1 MADGTLTFET
11 LLDSSGLTKGLNGI
25 KGVATKAFGVSAKA
39 IAAVSGALTA
49 GAGAAVSF
57 GVSFEAGMSEV
68 AAISGATG
76 DELEAL
82 TDKAKEMG
90 AKTKFSASEAA
101 EAMNYMAM
109 AGWKTEDMLN
119 GIDGIMNL
127 AAASGEDLATTSDIV
142 TDALTA
148 FGLSAQDSTHFADI
162 LATASSNAN
171 TNVSM
176 MGETFK
182 YVAPVAGAL
191 GFSAEDCATAIGLM
205 ANSGI
210 KASQAGTSLRSILS
224 RMSSPTKEVQTAM
237 DALGIS
243 ITNSDGSM
251 KSLNEIMLDLR
262 EGFAGLSEAEQS
274 QMASAIGGQEAMSGL
289 LAIVNAS
296 DGDFNKLSDAIYN
309 CDGAAAQMAETMQ
322 DNLQGDITTLKSA
335 LEGLGIEIYESME
348 ESLRDAASLGKGYI
362 DQLSQAFKENGAEGL
377 ASALGDII
385 ADFVTRAAEF
395 APQMVD
401 LAVQLIG
408 ALVQGIID
416 NLPQIA
422 ASAQEIALTILDGI
436 GDLCPAVE
444 PVTDAMS
451 YLIENL
457 DQAIGLVSSLAIAV
471 AGFKSIAVI
480 TPVVNAFSA
489 AKDELLWYSL
499 VTDGASVS
507 QGILNGKLTMGQGA
521 VALLTGKMTLAEA
534 ATLLWS
540 KATAALNTVLNANP
554 IGLVVIA
561 ITALVAAIV
570 YLWNTNDDFR
580 ASITETW
587 NGIKEAAQPV
597 IEKLTELLTM
607 LWQDVLQPL
616 IELLMNVLAPVFEGV
631 FAAIGQTVE
640 GFLGIIE
647 GVIDFVAGVF
657 SGDWERA
664 WQGIQEIFGG
674 IWDAMTDALESIWAT
689 IQELFGEQIDA
700 LVTWFKE
707 LPGKITDA
715 LSNLGESI
723 KQTLSNA
730 WDSIVAFFT
739 ESIPAFFEN
748 IGTWLSE
755 LPDKIMY
762 WLGYILTSIIAWN
775 AEMITWVAENIPVLI
790 DNIVT
795 FFSELPGKIWNWLLD
810 VIAKIVAWNV
820 DMTTKAIQA
829 GSDFIEGV
837 ISFIKELPSKIWTWL
852 LNTISK
858 VASFIVNFKKKAT
871 DAGKG
876 FFDNIVA
883 AIKDL
888 PGKMA
893 EIGGQIVSGIWKGI
907 SGGWDWLV
915 SQVKNLANSLF
926 QGAKDALDI
935 HSPSKKFQ
943 WLGEMCVAGIDMPL
957 ADYNPYETLQESMD
971 VGVIKPGVFRGT
983 GSYAGQISEG
993 IINTADSVRNRAYGM
1008 SGGQTEAFDYGQM
1021 GVEMRNAIN
1030 GMAVNMDSKPVGK
1043 LVAPTVNN
1051 EIGRINTRRT

>member
-49 GAGAAVSF
+49 GAGAAVGF
-57 GVSFEAGMSEV
+57 GVSFEAAMSQV

-82 TDKAKEMG
+82 RDKAKEMG
-90 AKTKFSASEAA
+90 ANTKFSASEAA

-237 DALGIS
+237 DKLGVS
-243 ITNSDGSM
+243 ITNNDGSM

-296 DGDFNKLSDAIYN
+296 DSDFEKLTDAIYS

-335 LEGLGIEIYESME
+335 IEGLGIEIYESME

-362 DQLSQAFKENGAEGL
+362 DQLSQAFKEDGAEGL
-377 ASALGDII
+377 VSSLGDIL
-385 ADFVTRAAEF
+385 ADLVTRAAEF
-395 APQMVD
+395 APQMVE

-408 ALVQGIID
+408 ALVQGISD
-416 NLPQIA
+416 NLPQLLEAAAGIA
-422 ASAQEIALTILDGI
+422 DAILEGI
-436 GDLCPAVE
+436 GDLCPAIE
-444 PVTDAMS
+444 PVTDALQ
-451 YLIENL
+451 YLIDNFEDFVPVIEAAVGAMVAYKAAMEIASIITAVQTAVNS
-457 DQAIGLVSSLAIAV
+457 LVS
-471 AGFKSIAVI
+471 
-480 TPVVNAFSA
+480 AFAA
-489 AKDELLWYSL
+489 AKAKEEGLTVAQWLL
-499 VTDGASVS
+499 
-507 QGILNGKLTMGQGA
+507 N
-521 VALLTGKMTLAEA
+521 A
-534 ATLLWS
+534 AMD
-540 KATAALNTVLNANP
+540 ANP
-554 IGLVVIA
+554 IGIIVMAIA
-561 ITALVAAIV
+561 ALVAAIV
-570 YLWNTNDDFR
+570 YLWNTNEDFR
-580 ASITETW
+580 NSITGTW

-616 IELLMNVLAPVFEGV
+616 VEFFMNKLAPVIGGAFEV
-631 FAAIGQTVE
+631 IGSRIE
-640 GFLGIIE
+640 SIFGILE
-647 GVIDFVAGVF
+647 GVIDFIAGLF
-657 SGDWERA
+657 SGDWERV
-664 WQGIQEIFGG
+664 WQGVQEIFGG
-674 IWDAMTDALESIWAT
+674 IWEMIINSSREIWIT
-689 IQELFGEQIDA
+689 IQELFGEQIEA
-700 LVTWFKE
+700 LVEWFKE

-715 LSNLGESI
+715 LSDLGESI

-755 LPDKIMY
+755 LPEKIMY
-762 WLGYILTSIIAWN
+762 WLGYVLTSIIAWN
-775 AEMITWVAENIPVLI
+775 ADMITWVAENIPVLI

-795 FFSELPGKIWNWLLD
+795 FFSELPGKIWDWLLE
-810 VIAKIVAWNV
+810 VIAKIIAWNV
-820 DMTTKAIQA
+820 DMTTKAIEA

-837 ISFIKELPSKIWTWL
+837 IDFIKELPGEIWDWL
-852 LNTISK
+852 LNTITK
-858 VASFIVNFKKKAT
+858 VASFIVKFKKKAT
-871 DAGKG
+871 DAGEG
-876 FFDNIVA
+876 FFDNIVD
-883 AIKDL
+883 AITDL
-888 PGKMA
+888 PEKMA

-915 SQVKNLANSLF
+915 GQVKNLATSLF
-926 QGAKDALDI
+926 KGAKDALDI

-971 VGVIKPGVFRGT
+971 AGVLKPELFRGA
-983 GSYAGQISEG
+983 GSYTGQISEG
-993 IINTADSVRNRAYGM
+993 IMNTADSVRNRAYGM
-1008 SGGQTEAFDYGQM
+1008 SSGQTEAFDYDRM
-1021 GVEMRNAIN
+1021 GVEMRNAID

>member
-11 LLDSSGLTKGLNGI
+11 LLDSSGLAKGLNGI
-25 KGVATKAFGVSAKA
+25 KGVATNAFGVSAKA
-39 IAAVSGALTA
+39 VTAVSGALTA

-57 GVSFEAGMSEV
+57 GVSFDAAMSEV
-68 AAISGATG
+68 AAISGATS

-82 TDKAKEMG
+82 RDKAKEMG
-90 AKTKFSASEAA
+90 ANTKFSATEAA

-224 RMSSPTKEVQTAM
+224 RMSSPTKEVQAAM
-237 DALGIS
+237 DKLGIS
-243 ITNSDGSM
+243 MTDDAGNM
-251 KSLNEIMLDLR
+251 KSLNEIMFDLR
-262 EGFAGLSEAEQS
+262 EGFAGLSEAEQA

-296 DGDFNKLSDAIYN
+296 DEDFDKLSDAIYS
-309 CDGAAAQMAETMQ
+309 CDGAAAQMADTMQ
-322 DNLQGDITTLKSA
+322 DNLQGDITVLKSA

-362 DQLSQAFKENGAEGL
+362 EQLAQAFEENGAEGL
-377 ASALGDII
+377 VSALGDII
-385 ADFVTRAAEF
+385 ADLVTRAAEF
-395 APQMVD
+395 APQMID
-401 LAVQLIG
+401 LAVQLIS

-416 NLPQIA
+416 NLPQLVEA
-422 ASAQEIALTILDGI
+422 AKEIADAILEGI
-436 GDLCPAVE
+436 GDLCPAIE
-444 PVTDAMS
+444 PVTDALQ
-451 YLIENL
+451 YLIDNFE
-457 DQAIGLVSSLAIAV
+457 DFVPAIEATVAALATLKAGLTIQTAVKSLTA
-471 AGFKSIAVI
+471 
-480 TPVVNAFSA
+480 AFA
-489 AKDELLWYSL
+489 A
-499 VTDGASVS
+499 
-507 QGILNGKLTMGQGA
+507 
-521 VALLTGKMTLAEA
+521 A
-534 ATLLWS
+534 ATKTEGL
-540 KATAALNTVLNANP
+540 TVAQWLLNAAMEANP
-554 IGLVVIA
+554 VGLVVMA

-570 YLWNTNDDFR
+570 YLWNTNEDFR

-597 IEKLTELLTM
+597 IEKLGELLSG
-607 LWQDVLQPL
+607 LCEKIQPL
-616 IELLMNVLAPVFEGV
+616 IELLMNVLAPVLEGS
-631 FAAIGQTVE
+631 FAMIGQTIE
-640 GFLGIIE
+640 GILGILE
-647 GVIDFVAGVF
+647 GVIDFIAGVF

-674 IWDAMTDALESIWAT
+674 IWDMMTASFEGIWTT
-689 IQELFGEQIDA
+689 IQELFGEQIEA
-700 LVTWFKE
+700 LVEWFKE
-707 LPGKITDA
+707 LPGKIIDA
-715 LSNLGESI
+715 LSDLGETI
-723 KQTLSNA
+723 KQTVSDA

-775 AEMITWVAENIPVLI
+775 ADMITWVAENIPVLI

-795 FFSELPGKIWNWLLD
+795 FFSELPGKIREWLLD
-810 VIAKIVAWNV
+810 VIAKIVEWNV
-820 DMTTKAIQA
+820 DMTTKATEA

-837 ISFIKELPSKIWTWL
+837 ISFIKNLPSRIWTWL

-858 VASFIVNFKKKAT
+858 VVSFIANFKKKAT
-871 DAGKG
+871 EAGKG
-876 FFDNIVA
+876 FFDNIVS
-883 AIKDL
+883 AIQEL
-888 PGKMA
+888 PEKMA

-915 SQVKNLANSLF
+915 SQVKSLAISLF
-926 QGAKDALDI
+926 KGAKDALDI

-943 WLGEMCVAGIDMPL
+943 WIGEMCVAGMDIPL

-971 VGVIKPGVFRGT
+971 AGVLKPGMFRGI
-983 GSYAGQISEG
+983 GSYTGQISEG
-993 IINTADSVRNRAYGM
+993 IRNTADSIRNRAYGM
-1008 SGGQTEAFDYGQM
+1008 SGGQIGAFDYSQM
-1021 GVEMRNAIN
+1021 GEAMENAMN
-1030 GMAVNMDSKPVGK
+1030 GVGVYLEGRPVGR
-1043 LVAPTVNN
+1043 VIAPYVDGAM
-1051 EIGRINTRRT
+1051 GRIRERRT

>member
-11 LLDSSGLTKGLNGI
+11 LLDSSGLTKGLKGI
-25 KGVATKAFGVSAKA
+25 KGVAAKAFGVSAKA

-49 GAGAAVSF
+49 GAGAAASF
-57 GVSFEAGMSEV
+57 GISFEAGMSEV

-90 AKTKFSASEAA
+90 ANTKFSATEAA

-142 TDALTA
+142 TDAMTA
-148 FGLSAQDSTHFADI
+148 FGMAADGTTSVLKDGVNVEVANASHFADI
-162 LATASSNAN
+162 LAAASSNAN

-191 GFSAEDCATAIGLM
+191 GFSAGDCATAIGLM

-210 KASQAGTSLRSILS
+210 KASQAGTSLRAILS
-224 RMSSPTKEVQTAM
+224 RLSSPTKEVQTAM

-243 ITNSDGSM
+243 ITDDKGRM

-262 EGFAGLSEAEQS
+262 EGFAGLSEAEQA

-296 DGDFNKLSDAIYN
+296 DDDFEELKDAIYN

-362 DQLSQAFKENGAEGL
+362 EQLAQAFEENGAEGL
-377 ASALGDII
+377 VSALGDII

-395 APQMVD
+395 APQMVG

-416 NLPQIA
+416 NLPQLVEA
-422 ASAQEIALTILDGI
+422 AKEIADAILEGI
-436 GDLCPAVE
+436 GDLCPAIE
-444 PVTDAMS
+444 PVTDALQ
-451 YLIENL
+451 YLIDNFEDFVPVIKTTVVAL
-457 DQAIGLVSSLAIAV
+457 ATLKAGLLIQNVVSSLTA
-471 AGFKSIAVI
+471 
-480 TPVVNAFSA
+480 AFA
-489 AKDELLWYSL
+489 A
-499 VTDGASVS
+499 A
-507 QGILNGKLTMGQGA
+507 
-521 VALLTGKMTLAEA
+521 
-534 ATLLWS
+534 S
-540 KATAALNTVLNANP
+540 KATEGLTVAQWLLNAAMDANP
-554 IGLVVIA
+554 VGLVVVA

-570 YLWNTNDDFR
+570 YLWNTNEDFR

-597 IEKLTELLTM
+597 IKKLGELLSGLCEKM
-607 LWQDVLQPL
+607 KPL
-616 IELLMNVLAPVFEGV
+616 IDMLLNVLAPVLEGS
-631 FAAIGQTVE
+631 FAMIGQTIE
-640 GFLGIIE
+640 GILGILE

-674 IWDAMTDALESIWAT
+674 IWDMMTASFKGIWTT

-700 LVTWFKE
+700 LVEWFKE
-707 LPGKITDA
+707 LPEKITDA
-715 LSNLGESI
+715 LSDLGESI

-739 ESIPAFFEN
+739 ESIPAFFET
-748 IGTWLSE
+748 IGTWISE
-755 LPDKIMY
+755 LPEKIMY
-762 WLGYILTSIIAWN
+762 WLGFILTSLIL
-775 AEMITWVAENIPVLI
+775 WVADLISWAQENIPLFIECV
-790 DNIVT
+790 VT
-795 FFSELPGKIWNWLLD
+795 FFSELPGKIWTWLLD
-810 VIAKIVAWNV
+810 TIAKVGAWAADMVA
-820 DMTTKAIQA
+820 KAKEA
-829 GSDFIEGV
+829 GSSFIEGV
-837 ISFIKELPSKIWTWL
+837 ISFIKELPSRIWTWL

-858 VASFIVNFKKKAT
+858 VVSFIVNFKKKAT

-888 PGKMA
+888 PAKMA

-915 SQVKNLANSLF
+915 TEVKNLATSLF
-926 QGAKDALDI
+926 KGAKDALDI

-971 VGVIKPGVFRGT
+971 AGVIKPGMFRGI
-983 GSYAGQISEG
+983 GSYTGQISEG
-993 IINTADSVRNRAYGM
+993 IRNTADSVRNRAYGM
-1008 SGGQTEAFDYGQM
+1008 SSGQTEAFDYDRM
-1021 GVEMRNAIN
+1021 GTEMRNAID

-1043 LVAPTVNN
+1043 LVASTVNN

>member
-39 IAAVSGALTA
+39 VTAVSGALTA

-57 GVSFEAGMSEV
+57 GVSFDAAMSEV

-76 DELEAL
+76 EELESL
-82 TDKAKEMG
+82 RDKAKEMG
-90 AKTKFSASEAA
+90 ANTKFSATEAA

-148 FGLSAQDSTHFADI
+148 FGLSAQDSAHFADI

-237 DALGIS
+237 DKLGIS
-243 ITNSDGSM
+243 MTDDAGNM

-262 EGFAGLSEAEQS
+262 EGFAGLSEAEQA

-296 DGDFNKLSDAIYN
+296 DEDFDKLSDAIYS
-309 CDGAAAQMAETMQ
+309 CDGAAAQMADTMQ
-322 DNLQGDITTLKSA
+322 NNLQGDITVLKSA

-362 DQLSQAFKENGAEGL
+362 EQLAQAFEENGAEGL
-377 ASALGDII
+377 VSALGDII
-385 ADFVTRAAEF
+385 ADLVTRAAEF
-395 APQMVD
+395 APQMID
-401 LAVQLIG
+401 LAVQLIS

-416 NLPQIA
+416 NLPQLVEA
-422 ASAQEIALTILDGI
+422 AKEIADAILEGI
-436 GDLCPAVE
+436 GDLCPAIE
-444 PVTDAMS
+444 PVTDALQ
-451 YLIENL
+451 YLIDNFE
-457 DQAIGLVSSLAIAV
+457 DFVPAIEATVAALATLKAGLTIQTAVKSLTA
-471 AGFKSIAVI
+471 
-480 TPVVNAFSA
+480 AFA
-489 AKDELLWYSL
+489 A
-499 VTDGASVS
+499 
-507 QGILNGKLTMGQGA
+507 
-521 VALLTGKMTLAEA
+521 A
-534 ATLLWS
+534 ATKTEGL
-540 KATAALNTVLNANP
+540 TVAQWLLNAAMEANP
-554 IGLVVIA
+554 VGLVVMA

-570 YLWNTNDDFR
+570 YLWNTNEDFR

-597 IEKLTELLTM
+597 IEKLGELLSG
-607 LWQDVLQPL
+607 LCEKIQPL
-616 IELLMNVLAPVFEGV
+616 IELLMNVLAPVLEGS
-631 FAAIGQTVE
+631 FAMIGQTIE
-640 GFLGIIE
+640 GILGILE
-647 GVIDFVAGVF
+647 GVIDFIAGVF

-674 IWDAMTDALESIWAT
+674 IWDMMTASFEGIWTT
-689 IQELFGEQIDA
+689 IQELFGEQIEA
-700 LVTWFKE
+700 LVEWFKE

-715 LSNLGESI
+715 LSDLGETI
-723 KQTLSNA
+723 KQTVSDA

-739 ESIPAFFEN
+739 ESIPAFFED

-775 AEMITWVAENIPVLI
+775 ADMITWVAENIPVLI

-795 FFSELPGKIWNWLLD
+795 FFSELPGKIREWLLD
-810 VIAKIVAWNV
+810 VIAKIVEWNV
-820 DMTTKAIQA
+820 DMTTKATEA

-837 ISFIKELPSKIWTWL
+837 ISFIKDLPSRIWTWL
-852 LNTISK
+852 LNTITK
-858 VASFIVNFKKKAT
+858 VASFIVKFKKKAT
-871 DAGKG
+871 DAGQG
-876 FFDNIVA
+876 FFDNIVS
-883 AIKDL
+883 AIEEL
-888 PGKMA
+888 PEKMA

-915 SQVKNLANSLF
+915 SQVKSLATSLF
-926 QGAKDALDI
+926 KGAKDALDI

-943 WLGEMCVAGIDMPL
+943 WIGEMCVAGMDIPL

-971 VGVIKPGVFRGT
+971 AGVLKPGMFRGIGGYT
-983 GSYAGQISEG
+983 GQISEG
-993 IINTADSVRNRAYGM
+993 IRNTADSIRNRAYGM
-1008 SGGQTEAFDYGQM
+1008 SGGQAEAFDYGQM
-1021 GVEMRNAIN
+1021 GEAMENAMH
-1030 GMAVNMDSKPVGK
+1030 GVGVYLEGRPVGRI
-1043 LVAPTVNN
+1043 VAPYVDETM
-1051 EIGRINTRRT
+1051 GRIRERRT

>member
-39 IAAVSGALTA
+39 ITAVSGALTA
-49 GAGAAVSF
+49 GAGA
-57 GVSFEAGMSEV
+57 GVLYNSSIENYTTSFEVMTGSAEKAVEV
-68 AAISGATG
+68 VEQLKKIGAETPFELTG
-76 DELEAL
+76 LADTTQLL
-82 TDKAKEMG
+82 
-90 AKTKFSASEAA
+90 
-101 EAMNYMAM
+101 MNYGFTADDAIDRMM
-109 AGWKTEDMLN
+109 ML
-119 GIDGIMNL
+119 G
-127 AAASGEDLATTSDIV
+127 DISQ
-142 TDALTA
+142 
-148 FGLSAQDSTHFADI
+148 GNADKMTRI
-162 LATASSNAN
+162 ATAYGQMSSAGKVQLEDIKQMIEAGFNPLQEISQ
-171 TNVSM
+171 TT
-176 MGETFK
+176 GETMESLYDRISKGTISVDEITASMQRSVSEGGK
-182 YVAPVAGAL
+182 YY
-191 GFSAEDCATAIGLM
+191 
-205 ANSGI
+205 
-210 KASQAGTSLRSILS
+210 Q
-224 RMSSPTKEVQTAM
+224 
-237 DALGIS
+237 
-243 ITNSDGSM
+243 SM
-251 KSLNEIMLDLR
+251 EKQSKT
-262 EGFAGLSEAEQS
+262 FAGLISTLKDNAQMLLGEVVQPISDSLVNTLLPTAISSIDDLTAAFEQEGVEGLI
-274 QMASAIGGQEAMSGL
+274 QCAGTMMA
-289 LAIVNAS
+289 
-296 DGDFNKLSDAIYN
+296 DFIT
-309 CDGAAAQMAETMQ
+309 AAA
-322 DNLQGDITTLKSA
+322 
-335 LEGLGIEIYESME
+335 
-348 ESLRDAASLGKGYI
+348 GY
-362 DQLSQAFKENGAEGL
+362 
-377 ASALGDII
+377 
-385 ADFVTRAAEF
+385 

-416 NLPQIA
+416 NLPQLMEA
-422 ASAQEIALTILDGI
+422 AKEIADAILEGI
-436 GDLCPAVE
+436 GDLCPAIE
-444 PVTDAMS
+444 PVTDALQ
-451 YLIENL
+451 YLIDNFENFVPVIEAAVGAMVAYKSAMKIASIVTTV
-457 DQAIGLVSSLAIAV
+457 QTAVKSLT
-471 AGFKSIAVI
+471 S
-480 TPVVNAFSA
+480 AFAA
-489 AKDELLWYSL
+489 AKAKEE
-499 VTDGASVS
+499 G
-507 QGILNGKLTMGQGA
+507 LT
-521 VALLTGKMTLAEA
+521 VAQWL
-534 ATLLWS
+534 
-540 KATAALNTVLNANP
+540 LNTAMSANP
-554 IGLVVIA
+554 IGLIVIA

-616 IELLMNVLAPVFEGV
+616 VEFFMNKLAPVIGGAFEV
-631 FAAIGQTVE
+631 IGSRIE
-640 GFLGIIE
+640 SIFGILE
-647 GVIDFVAGVF
+647 GVIDFIAGLF

-664 WQGIQEIFGG
+664 WQGVQEIFGG
-674 IWDAMTDALESIWAT
+674 IWEMIINSSREIWIT

-907 SGGWDWLV
+907 SGGRDWLV

-971 VGVIKPGVFRGT
+971 AGVIKPGMFRGT